1 MNVVRHIW
9 VSEGIKGFWK
19 GNLINLVRM
28 IPFKSINFICYDL
41 YLDRLHRIPGKREIT
56 NHDRLIGG
64 GLSGVIATLVCLP
77 LDTIRTRLVAPGGK
91 VLGGVTGCFTHM
103 VRNEGFLSLYKGLT
117 PALISI
123 GPASAVFYAVY
134 DILKTSHLSSR
145 RSRSRSSSQSGEE
158 AELDPVRTLLYGA
171 FAGAC
176 AETVTYPLE
185 VIRRQLQLARAAN
198 VGLIATFI
206 KVIERDGIGS
216 LFTGLAPSTL

>member
-1 MNVVRHIW
+1 MCGLLCRIRH
-9 VSEGIKGFWK
+9 
-19 GNLINLVRM
+19 
-28 IPFKSINFICYDL
+28 PQ
-41 YLDRLHRIPGKREIT
+41 
-56 NHDRLIGG
+56 
-64 GLSGVIATLVCLP
+64 
-77 LDTIRTRLVAPGGK
+77 
-91 VLGGVTGCFTHM
+91 
-103 VRNEGFLSLYKGLT
+103 
-117 PALISI
+117 
-123 GPASAVFYAVY
+123 
-134 DILKTSHLSSR
+134 TSHLSSR

-216 LFTGLAPSTL
+216 LFTGLAPSTLQVLPSASLSYFFYEMMKSILKIS